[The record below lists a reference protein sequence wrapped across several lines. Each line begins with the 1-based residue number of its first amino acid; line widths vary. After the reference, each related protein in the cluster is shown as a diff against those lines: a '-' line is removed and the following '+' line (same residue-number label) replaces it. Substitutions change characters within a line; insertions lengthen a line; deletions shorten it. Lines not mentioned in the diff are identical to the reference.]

1 MARRSNKSIAE
12 ILSAA
17 NMPFLDG
24 NDNDKHL
31 TLLEGKI
38 SLATE
43 DFTTDNFCKLVLRD
57 RNRLSE
63 ENALKMCDYIMAMK
77 REVNPRLSYKRNTI
91 QFIAELSKA
100 IGIDKKFIDMT
111 RDDALSDS
119 GMQVR
124 HLKNLIQIDF
134 AVDNKN
140 FNATIDKME
149 GGRLMES
156 LLISNEPAYVGHY
169 NSVFEDRWKDS
180 IDAME
185 RIGDIEAGL
194 DLEHIEVIAG
204 SHKAEEKYLN
214 I

>member
-43 DFTTDNFCKLVLRD
+43 GFTTDRFYKLVLRD

-63 ENALKMCDYIMAMK
+63 ENALTMCDYIIAMK

-111 RDDALSDS
+111 RDDVLSYLNKCRKPENEDPLHKWIGSYNTKLMALSRFFKWLHYPNIEDPKRRNQLS
-119 GMQVR
+119 ALERRPDCIMGIKR
-124 HLKNLIQIDF
+124 LKRKEASCYKPSDCG
-134 AVDNKN
+134 
-140 FNATIDKME
+140 T
-149 GGRLMES
+149 
-156 LLISNEPAYVGHY
+156 
-169 NSVFEDRWKDS
+169 DR
-180 IDAME
+180 
-185 RIGDIEAGL
+185 
-194 DLEHIEVIAG
+194 
-204 SHKAEEKYLN
+204 
-214 I
+214 